1 MWGWERDDVLGLE
14 HVEVKMPVGHLNT
27 DDVKQ
32 AVRYM
37 GLGLKGEEV

>member
-27 DDVKQ
+27 DVKQ